1 MSITWIPSPAMALP
15 MDIHQHPDCP
25 SVFQPTLDSGDCPSS
40 VKTGFHAVP
49 QMPMPWISNGY
60 PFQSTLKTGFH
71 TVPVCLRSKTALG
84 FHAVPVYPGTP
95 MPWIS
100 NGYPWI
106 CRLSLVHPE
115 DRILKIVLG
124 LHAVPAY
131 PGMPMPWISS
141 QFTLKTGRCP
151 SLSRDANANANAMK
165 IQWVCIVPVHFT
177 LFPRC
182 PSLP

>member
-1 MSITWIPSPAMALP
+1 
-15 MDIHQHPDCP
+15 MDIQWVSMDLQI
-25 SVFQPTLDSGDCPSS
+25 V
-40 VKTGFHAVP
+40 
-49 QMPMPWISNGY
+49 
-60 PFQSTLKTGFH
+60 
-71 TVPVCLRSKTALG
+71 
-84 FHAVPVYPGTP
+84 
-95 MPWIS
+95 
-100 NGYPWI
+100 
-106 CRLSLVHPE
+106 LVHPE

-177 LFPRC
+177 LSHAVPVC
-182 PSLP
+182 LEG